1 MELPIEDLELVHALQ
16 IYPRALWSDLGMALE
31 RHPTT
36 LAGRWA
42 RLHDSGF
49 VWVTGHLAG
58 DPRQSC
64 TALVRIAVLERLR
77 EDTVRGLQAIP
88 EVATVEEVADDG
100 ALRLVVLTADWR
112 HLATETLPRIR
123 EVAGVAGMDVVLGT
137 RLYALGNNWR
147 LDVLGAEQQRRLTG
161 LRQAADAH
169 ARNPPPLFG
178 RMLPLLARNGR
189 ATAAEL
195 ATDLGVHPSTAGRQL
210 RAAVASGL
218 LTFRCEL
225 AQDFS
230 GYPVAC
236 HWFVRVPPADMAA
249 TVAFLRRHRTLRLC
263 AAISG
268 SANLTFHLWLRTPAD
283 IVELEEHLQAA
294 VPTVTIIQSSVC
306 VRTHKRLGWLLNPDS
321 TCTGEVVPQLL

>member
-16 IYPRALWSDLGMALE
+16 ISPRATWSDLGKALD

-36 LAGRWA
+36 LAGRWT
-42 RLHDSGF
+42 RLHDDGL

-64 TALVRIAVLERLR
+64 TALVRISVVERLR
-77 EDTVRGLQAIP
+77 DHVVGGLAAIP

-100 ALRLVVLTADWR
+100 ALRLVVLTSDWR
-112 HLATETLPRIR
+112 HLANHTLPRIR
-123 EVAGVAGMDVVLGT
+123 EVGGVAGMDVVLGT

-147 LDVLGAEQQRRLTG
+147 LDVLGTEQQRRLTG
-161 LRQAADAH
+161 LRETTDAH
-169 ARNPPPLFG
+169 PRHPPPLFD

-195 ATDLGVHPSTAGRQL
+195 AIDLGVHPSTAGRQL
-210 RAAVASGL
+210 RAAVSSGL
-218 LTFRCEL
+218 MTFRCEL
-225 AQDFS
+225 AQEFS

-236 HWFVRVPPADMAA
+236 HWFVRVPPTDLAA
-249 TVAFLRRHRTLRLC
+249 AVALLRRHRTLRLC

-283 IVELEEHLQAA
+283 IVEVEEHLQAA
-294 VPTVTIIQSSVC
+294 VPSVTIIQSSVC
-306 VRTHKRLGWLLNPDS
+306 VRTHKRLGWLLRPDS
-321 TCTGEVVPQLL
+321 TCTGEVVPQVF

>member
-1 MELPIEDLELVHALQ
+1 MELPVEDLELVHALQ
-16 IYPRALWSDLGMALE
+16 ISPRATWSDLGLALD

-36 LAGRWA
+36 LAARWA
-42 RLHDSGF
+42 RLHGGGL

-64 TALVRIAVLERLR
+64 TALVRVSVTEHLR
-77 EDTVRGLQAIP
+77 DGAVRGLQAIP

-112 HLATETLPRIR
+112 HLASETLSRIR
-123 EVAGVAGMDVVLGT
+123 EIAGVAGMDVVLST
-137 RLYALGNNWR
+137 RMYALGNNWR
-147 LDVLGAEQQRRLTG
+147 LDVLAAEQQRRLAG
-161 LRQAADAH
+161 LRLAAEAH
-169 ARNPPPLFG
+169 ARNVPPLFG

-210 RAAVASGL
+210 RAAVASGF

-230 GYPVAC
+230 GYPIAC
-236 HWFVRVPPADMAA
+236 HWFVRVPPADMEA

-283 IVELEEHLQAA
+283 IVELEEQLQAA

-306 VRTHKRLGWLLNPDS
+306 VRTHKRLGWLLKPDS
-321 TCTGEVVPQLL
+321 TCTGEVVPQVL